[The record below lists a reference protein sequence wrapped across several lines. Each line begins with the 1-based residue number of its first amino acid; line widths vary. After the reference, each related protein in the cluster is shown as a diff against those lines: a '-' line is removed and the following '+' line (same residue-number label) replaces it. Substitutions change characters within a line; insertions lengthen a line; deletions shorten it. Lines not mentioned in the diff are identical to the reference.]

1 MLGCRKSKLALAQAK
16 LVEDSLRLF
25 YPRLEFELKT
35 IITTGDK
42 ILNKALNK
50 IGDKGLFTKEIEEAL
65 LGGEIDLAVHSM
77 KDLPVQLPKGLE
89 IGAVPKREDP
99 RDVLVS
105 LGGSSLESLPKG
117 ARIGTSS
124 LRRSAQLLNIRTDL
138 DMLPLRGNL
147 DTRIKKLERGSYDAI
162 LLAYAGLKRL
172 GVLVGTEHCSVPT
185 GSLTMTLIP
194 LDKILPQAGQGALG
208 IEIRSGDLTTGDLVK
223 AIDDY
228 DAHLCVDAERAVLLG
243 LGGGCSTP
251 IGVYAQVDNQQII
264 LKAGVFSLDGKVA
277 IRDEVRGRKENAQE
291 LAQGLAETMLKKGAQ
306 EILEGLKEKG

>member
-25 YPRLEFELKT
+25 HPRLEFELKT
-35 IITTGDK
+35 LITTGDK

-89 IGAVPKREDP
+89 IGVVPKREDP

-105 LGGSSLESLPKG
+105 LSGLSLESLPEG

-124 LRRSAQLLNIRTDL
+124 LRRSAQLLNIRPDL

-147 DTRIKKLERGSYDAI
+147 DTRIKKLELGSYDAI
-162 LLAYAGLKRL
+162 VLAYAGIKRL
-172 GVLVGTEHCSVPT
+172 GLDLKIT
-185 GSLTMTLIP
+185 P
-194 LDKILPQAGQGALG
+194 LSIEKILPQAGQGALA
-208 IEIRSGDLTTGDLVK
+208 IEIRSGDLATGGLIR

-228 DAHLCVDAERAVLLG
+228 DSHLCVDAERAVLLG

-251 IGVYAQVDNQQII
+251 IGVYAQVDKQQIF

-277 IRDEVRGRKENAQE
+277 IRDEVEGRREDAQR
-291 LAQGLAETMLKKGAQ
+291 LAQGLAERMLKKGAQ
-306 EILEGLKEKG
+306 EILESLKEKE

>member
-1 MLGCRKSKLALAQAK
+1 VKNKPLILGCRKSKLALAQAK
-16 LVEDSLRLF
+16 LVEDSLRQF

-35 IITTGDK
+35 LITTGDK

-77 KDLPVQLPKGLE
+77 KDLPVELPKGLE
-89 IGAVPKREDP
+89 IGAVPEREDP
-99 RDVLVS
+99 CDVLVS
-105 LGGSSLESLPKG
+105 FGGFSLESLPKG

-147 DTRIKKLERGSYDAI
+147 DTRIKKLERGAYDAI
-162 LLAYAGLKRL
+162 VLAYAGIKRL
-172 GVLVGTEHCSVPT
+172 GLDLK
-185 GSLTMTLIP
+185 LTP
-194 LDKILPQAGQGALG
+194 LPIEKILPQVGQGALG

-223 AIDDY
+223 VIDDY
-228 DAHLCVDAERAVLLG
+228 DSHLCVEAERAVLLG

-251 IGVYAQVDNQQII
+251 IGVYAQVDNQQIF

-277 IRDEVRGRKENAQE
+277 IRNEAQGRKEDAQV
-291 LAQGLAETMLKKGAQ
+291 LAQGLAETMLKQGAK
-306 EILEGLKEKG
+306 EILEDLSGKG